1 MTKFFVGLYNYFERH
16 KVLFYLS
23 LSVCILFM
31 ALFAAQVRFE
41 ENVTSF
47 FPDTKDSQNAIN
59 VFENLK
65 IKDKIMIML
74 SGKDGVAD
82 ADSLIEAAETIKQD
96 LQQQAEGTL
105 IKEIFSKAD
114 ENLINSVGDFVY
126 DNLPLFLSDEAYQRL
141 DTLLTAGNIAA
152 LMQKNYSNLISP
164 AGFALKNYIM
174 RDPLGLGSQTLKHLQ
189 DFQLEANYELI
200 NEHIFSRDGSTL
212 LMFITPV
219 FNTGST
225 GKNDKLIRLIENE
238 LQKAEKEH
246 PQLVAEYFGGPSV
259 GVYNARQIKKD
270 TLVTS
275 SIALIIIIVF
285 ISLVFKHKKSI
296 PLIIT
301 PVLFGALFALCLIYF
316 IKGGISAIAV
326 GAGSAVMGIALS
338 YSIHMLAHQN
348 HVSSVQQL
356 IREIAYPLTVGSFT
370 TIGAFFSLLFTSSN
384 LLRDFGLFASLALIG
399 TTLFCLVYLPHFLKG
414 QAHVK
419 QGAVLRFIEKLN
431 AYPYEKNKG
440 LVGGILVLTIICL
453 FTSQNVRFNEDMM
466 SLNYEP
472 AHLKQSENKLAELF
486 DKKEKTV
493 NKDANGKKEIR
504 NRHGVNKAQ
513 MGHFAKAGVSGKR
526 FVREFKFENADEYNL
541 ADEIKADIFAEGDK
555 VDVTAISKGKGF
567 QGAIKRLGQH
577 RGPMAHG
584 SKFHRHQGSNGACS
598 SPSKVFKG
606 KGMPGHMGSVKV
618 TTQNLEVVRVDAD
631 KNLLLIKGAV
641 PGAKKALITVKE
653 TTKSGK

>member
-225 GKNDKLIRLIENE
+225 GKNDKLIRLIS
-238 LQKAEKEH
+238 A
-246 PQLVAEYFGGPSV
+246 
-259 GVYNARQIKKD
+259 
-270 TLVTS
+270 
-275 SIALIIIIVF
+275 VF
-285 ISLVFKHKKSI
+285 PFRISLASWMDWRYSSRLCAPMQG
-296 PLIIT
+296 PLQF
-301 PVLFGALFALCLIYF
+301 L
-316 IKGGISAIAV
+316 
-326 GAGSAVMGIALS
+326 MW
-338 YSIHMLAHQN
+338 YSKQTLN
-348 HVSSVQQL
+348 F
-356 IREIAYPLTVGSFT
+356 PLRM
-370 TIGAFFSLLFTSSN
+370 FS
-384 LLRDFGLFASLALIG
+384 
-399 TTLFCLVYLPHFLKG
+399 
-414 QAHVK
+414 
-419 QGAVLRFIEKLN
+419 
-431 AYPYEKNKG
+431 
-440 LVGGILVLTIICL
+440 
-453 FTSQNVRFNEDMM
+453 
-466 SLNYEP
+466 
-472 AHLKQSENKLAELF
+472 
-486 DKKEKTV
+486 
-493 NKDANGKKEIR
+493 
-504 NRHGVNKAQ
+504 
-513 MGHFAKAGVSGKR
+513 GVSAR
-526 FVREFKFENADEYNL
+526 WHVR
-541 ADEIKADIFAEGDK
+541 
-555 VDVTAISKGKGF
+555 
-567 QGAIKRLGQH
+567 
-577 RGPMAHG
+577 
-584 SKFHRHQGSNGACS
+584 NG
-598 SPSKVFKG
+598 
-606 KGMPGHMGSVKV
+606 
-618 TTQNLEVVRVDAD
+618 
-631 KNLLLIKGAV
+631 
-641 PGAKKALITVKE
+641 
-653 TTKSGK
+653 